1 LVIISY
7 PNFNYVGIFNGE
19 TMRKWLIEET
29 GEIRVPIQ
37 GEYFLSYTT
46 DGILLINWQISDFVK
61 FYSSRAMQPAW
72 PILRI
77 TEITE
82 EI

>member
-1 LVIISY
+1 
-7 PNFNYVGIFNGE
+7 
-19 TMRKWLIEET
+19 MRKWLVEET
-29 GEIRVPIQ
+29 GEIRIPVK
-37 GEYFLSYTT
+37 GEYFIAYTT

-82 EI
+82 GI